1 MMRPKGQLCE
11 RARQWSS
18 LRLDGELS
26 ELEGALL
33 DSHLARC
40 ADCRA
45 FAADTA
51 WIVDALRAAPVE
63 RVDARV
69 TVVAPRSTRRIH
81 IAAVA
86 ATCVLVL
93 LAAAAGSL
101 LGVADQN
108 GSTRTAQS
116 PKRTAMIASADSVDQ
131 LRKLRRPTLVGSRR
145 GIPRRLTFVG
155 EIG

>member
-40 ADCRA
+40 ADCRD
-45 FAADTA
+45 FAADTV
-51 WIVDALRAAPVE
+51 WIVDALRSAPVE
-63 RVDARV
+63 RVDAPV
-69 TVVAPRSTRRIH
+69 VVVAPRSSRRIH

-116 PKRTAMIASADSVDQ
+116 PKRTAMIASAEPMQ
-131 LRKLRRPTLVGSRR
+131 ELRVLRRPTLVESGMRVPHNR
-145 GIPRRLTFVG
+145 ILIGEVG
-155 EIG
+155 